1 MITFE
6 SERLKL
12 QFGNERYFY
21 GLFKLMV
28 LLLSVAFYHK
38 FGESFHVTSIGRSY
52 NPKSAHFDGDKLVC
66 AVDVRTKNLTLEQIK
81 WLANQDAYLHPYVD
95 IVMEDHRMSGKEHRY
110 GDHCHIELNPSWWIK
125 F

>member
-6 SERLKL
+6 NQTLKL

-21 GLFKLMV
+21 GLFKIMI

-38 FGESFHVTSIGRSY
+38 FNQSFHVTSVGRSH
-52 NPKSAHFDGDKLVC
+52 NPKSAHCDSDKLVC
-66 AVDVRTKNLTLEQIK
+66 AIDIRSKDMTLEQIT

-95 IVMEDHRMSGKEHRY
+95 IIIEDHRMAGNTPAG
-110 GDHCHIELNPSWWIK
+110 GDHVHIELNPGWWIK